1 MNSILSIL
9 AGLGGVAALI
19 LLFLLASATGNS
31 SRLEERY
38 DLLLGLNGVVALAL
52 FAWVVT
58 LATRLLVRLKR
69 REFGARLTG
78 RFALAFAL
86 VGVVPGVLIY
96 LLSVQFLSRSIESW
110 FNVRVDT
117 ALEAGLNLG
126 RAALDSQLQ
135 ELNSRA
141 RAIALTLDDPSDSN
155 VALTLTRLREQ
166 TGVQESMVFT
176 ASGRIVAFST
186 AMYGALLPEPPPAS
200 VLRQLRVARAY
211 SAAEADSVTQAGVID
226 TNPSA
231 NLLRLRVVV
240 PLSQASSLAL
250 SGGFNAEPRYLQLIQ
265 PVPEQIAFNANE
277 VQNGYRDYQQ
287 LTLSRLGLRNLYG
300 ITLTLALLLSVFAAI
315 GAAFFLSRR
324 LVRPML
330 LLAEGTQAVGVGD
343 FRPIP
348 EPATRDEVSQLT
360 RSFNA
365 MTRQLEDA
373 RNMVESNR
381 QQLERSNAYLESILS
396 NLSSGVMVFDEGFRI
411 TTINH
416 GAQLIL
422 RVDMRGAIGRTL
434 ESVDGLGPL
443 AQAIHNA
450 FAQHEAAQTG
460 RSYWQQQFE
469 IARVGEGIS
478 DEDCPPQLLAE
489 MPHAGGTA
497 DDHPITLLAR
507 GSHLAPGQGPG
518 GYVVVFDDITEVI
531 SANRAMAWGEVA
543 RRLAHEIKNPLTPI
557 QLSAERL
564 AMKLGDKLGP
574 TDAAMLQ
581 RATGTIIN
589 QVGSMLRMVDD
600 FREYA
605 RTPPAVLQQLDLNE
619 LIAEVLTL
627 YGWDPDEGMLRQGPR
642 SVQLSVALE
651 ESLPRVLGDATQLRQ
666 VIHNLLANAHDAIDD
681 KLREQAKLA
690 AEAADAAQSA
700 ELLTTDG
707 SANTAL
713 SAEAENRVGVSTR
726 LITTRLPDGTEHA
739 AVRLAVTDTGAGFNP
754 RILRRAFEPYVT
766 TKARGT
772 GLGLAIV
779 KKIVDEHGGRI
790 DLTNR
795 SGGGAMVSILLTRLS
810 EDTRMPAESGGQR
823 GAEA

>member
-1 MNSILSIL
+1 MNRILSIL
-9 AGLGGVAALI
+9 LGLGGIAALI

-31 SRLEERY
+31 SRLEEQY
-38 DLLLGLNGVVALAL
+38 NVLLGLNGVVALAL

-58 LATRLLVRLKR
+58 LAARLLARLRR

-96 LLSVQFLSRSIESW
+96 MLSVQFLSRSIESW

-141 RAIALTLDDPSDSN
+141 RNIALTLDDPSDSN

-166 TGVQESMVFT
+166 TGVQEAMVFT
-176 ASGRIVAFST
+176 ERGRIVAFST
-186 AMYGALLPEPPPAS
+186 AAYGALLPEPPPER
-200 VLRQLRVARAY
+200 VIRQLRVSRGYA
-211 SAAEADSVTQAGVID
+211 AAEADAVTQAGLID
-226 TNPSA
+226 TNPTA
-231 NLLRLRVVV
+231 NQLRLRVVV
-240 PLSQASSLAL
+240 PLAQSASLAL
-250 SGGFNAEPRYLQLIQ
+250 SGAFTTEPRYLQLLQ

-277 VQNGYRDYQQ
+277 VQTGYRDYQQ

-343 FRPIP
+343 YRPIP

-365 MTRQLEDA
+365 MTRQLEEA

-396 NLSSGVMVFDEGFRI
+396 NLSSGVLVFDENFRVG
-411 TTINH
+411 TINR
-416 GAQLIL
+416 GAQQIL
-422 RVDMRGAIGRTL
+422 RVDMRGVVGQAL
-434 ESVDGLGPL
+434 ESVDSLRPF
-443 AQAIHNA
+443 AAAIHNA

-469 IARVGEGIS
+469 IERLPEESSGVEGPPRLL
-478 DEDCPPQLLAE
+478 DEL
-489 MPHAGGTA
+489 HAGGTA
-497 DDHPITLLAR
+497 VDHPITLLAR

-642 SVQLSVALE
+642 SVHLSVELADP
-651 ESLPRVLGDATQLRQ
+651 LPRVLGDATQLRQ

-690 AEAADAAQSA
+690 AEAADTAQSA
-700 ELLTTDG
+700 QLPTTDG
-707 SANTAL
+707 SAAPL
-713 SAEAENRVGVSTR
+713 AEADNRVGVSTR

-739 AVRLAVTDTGAGFNP
+739 AVRLTVTDTGSVFSQ

-810 EDTRMPAESGGQR
+810 EDPRVPAGDGEPR
-823 GAEA
+823 GAEAKTA

>member
-1 MNSILSIL
+1 MNRILSIL
-9 AGLGGVAALI
+9 LGLGGIAALI

-31 SRLEERY
+31 SRLEEQY
-38 DLLLGLNGVVALAL
+38 GVLLGLNGVVALAL
-52 FAWVVT
+52 FAWVAT
-58 LATRLLVRLKR
+58 LAVRLLARLKR

-117 ALEAGLNLG
+117 ALEAGLSLG

-135 ELNSRA
+135 ELNTRA

-166 TGVQESMVFT
+166 TGVQEAMVFT
-176 ASGRIVAFST
+176 SGSRIIAFST
-186 AMYGALLPEPPPAS
+186 AAAYGALLPEPPPQS
-200 VLRQLRVARAY
+200 VTRQLRIARSY

-226 TNPSA
+226 TNPTA
-231 NLLRLRVVV
+231 NLLRLRVIV
-240 PLSQASSLAL
+240 PLAQSSTLA
-250 SGGFNAEPRYLQLIQ
+250 GGFSAEARYLQLIQ

-343 FRPIP
+343 YRPIP

-381 QQLERSNAYLESILS
+381 LQLERSNAYLESILS
-396 NLSSGVMVFDEGFRI
+396 NLSSGVLVFDENFRVA
-411 TTINH
+411 TINR
-416 GAQLIL
+416 GAQQIL
-422 RVDMRGAIGRTL
+422 RVDMRGVIGLPL
-434 ESVDGLGPL
+434 ESVAGLRPF
-443 AQAIHNA
+443 ADAIHNA
-450 FAQHEAAQTG
+450 FAQHEAAQSG

-469 IARVGEGIS
+469 IERLAEDSGG
-478 DEDCPPQLLAE
+478 EDCAPRLLDE
-489 MPHAGGTA
+489 LRAGGTA
-497 DDHPITLLAR
+497 EDHPITLLAR

-564 AMKLGDKLGP
+564 AMKLADKLGP

-605 RTPPAVLQQLDLNE
+605 RTPPAVLHQLDLNE

-642 SVQLSVALE
+642 SVQLSVELGE
-651 ESLPRVLGDATQLRQ
+651 PLPRVLGDATQLRQ

-700 ELLTTDG
+700 ELPTTDG
-707 SANTAL
+707 SAAPVVDV
-713 SAEAENRVGVSTR
+713 ENRVGVSTR

-739 AVRLAVTDTGAGFNP
+739 AVRLTVTDTGSGFSQ

-810 EDTRMPAESGGQR
+810 EDTRVPAGDGGQR
-823 GAEA
+823 GAEAKTA